1 MTQSDGPLNIEE
13 LARELRYVRDRLDI
27 VDCINRY
34 CRGVDRL
41 DVELLK
47 TAYHPD
53 AMDDR
58 GAFVGHPSEY
68 IAWLLPILK
77 DAAGTSH
84 NVSNISCEIQGD
96 TAHAES
102 YVITCVWSKDGKSVV
117 MGGARYIDRLE
128 RRQGV
133 WALAHREAPMDFT
146 FRALT
151 QQLPSG
157 ALGGVRS
164 RDDRSYMR
172 PLGLS
177 PDATRRWEEKRSK
190 QA

>member
-1 MTQSDGPLNIEE
+1 MTQSDGPVSIEN

-27 VDCINRY
+27 TDCINRY

-47 TAYHPD
+47 SAYHAD

-68 IAWLLPILK
+68 IQWLLPILK

-128 RRQGV
+128 RRHGV

-146 FRALT
+146 FRTQT
-151 QQLPSG
+151 QQLPPG
-157 ALGGVRS
+157 ALRGVRAC
-164 RDDRSYMR
+164 DDRSYTR
-172 PLGLS
+172 PLDLS
-177 PDATRRWEEKRSK
+177 PDAKRRWEEKQSK